1 MELLFCCQWE
11 IGNNLMCH
19 PVINVQNNNSLKTGV
34 FPGNYVQHIK
44 QEEEEKRRRRK
55 EDSDKTIDEI
65 IDLDNAFGVKKGITA
80 PPPNVALGRQQG
92 RRKSKLSTVCSI
104 ALDLKDFHSTLQRR

>member
-1 MELLFCCQWE
+1 M
-11 IGNNLMCH
+11 
-19 PVINVQNNNSLKTGV
+19 

-65 IDLDNAFGVKKGITA
+65 IDLDNAFAVKKGILA
-80 PPPNVALGRQQG
+80 PPPNVDLARQG
-92 RRKSKLSTVCSI
+92 RRINKLSLC
-104 ALDLKDFHSTLQRR
+104 ALELDLKGLLEASFISD